1 MNFDDALKL
10 LRAGHM
16 VRLKTWDKE
25 TYLKMDDKGVMKF
38 FLNAKDRGANT
49 SLGGVEISSM
59 DWVCSDWGTFYDKG
73 YDEGYKV
80 GYDEAIEKYLDALD
94 KLAASGGHDLR
105 NILLALKRQS
115 NEIHKSE

>member
-10 LRAGHM
+10 MRVGQTAKRKEWPKD
-16 VRLKTWDKE
+16 VFLKIE
-25 TYLKMDDKGVMKF
+25 NGIL
-38 FLNAKDRGANT
+38 
-49 SLGGVEISSM
+49 ISSKAGM
-59 DWVCSDWGTFYDKG
+59 VTWPLDIVATDWTCPDWGTFYDQG

-94 KLAASGGHDLR
+94 KLAASGGHELR

-115 NEIHKSE
+115 SETHKSE